1 MSKKK
6 KITKNKDKTV
16 KSINNNIRSS
26 VRKLNPI
33 LKGIVGKNLV
43 NLNGLP
49 LISYS
54 IVSALKSNAFDKIIV
69 STDSEEIANVAQK
82 YGAHVPYMR
91 PISLACDNSSTESVI
106 IHFLEWSK
114 NNGWKINDVTLL
126 QPTSPIR
133 RISSIQSVLN
143 KLDEYDVNNLLFGG
157 NSFIHYVNKNIGQQF
172 MHQPNFVKYKSIPSL
187 LEYFKILPKLIS
199 SITFVIFIFFFLT
212 TFPFDF
218 VIVKF
223 FCDLKKSSL
232 LSNNSCKC
240 TK

>member
-1 MSKKK
+1 LRVAF
-6 KITKNKDKTV
+6 IPA
-16 KSINNNIRSS
+16 RSGS
-26 VRKLNPI
+26 
-33 LKGIVGKNLV
+33 KGIVGKNLV

-133 RISSIQSVLN
+133 RISSILSVLN
-143 KLDEYDVNNLLFGG
+143 KLDEYDSCFSVARNHNFFWKFGDPPKANYNYHKRPRRQDIKEG
-157 NSFIHYVNKNIGQQF
+157 EIFYKETGSIYSFKSKEFMKVKNRICGSF
-172 MHQPNFVKYKSIPSL
+172 
-187 LEYFKILPKLIS
+187 
-199 SITFVIFIFFFLT
+199 TFFETPEDEQYEIDSYT
-212 TFPFDF
+212 
-218 VIVKF
+218 
-223 FCDLKKSSL
+223 DLQLVSSL
-232 LSNNSCKC
+232 LKEFCDDS
-240 TK
+240 